1 MDSLVEGPVESDG
14 IEEHRGRTM
23 DRRQLLKTLIA
34 AGGAGAILT
43 LLPDV
48 WIRPVVEIGVLPSHA
63 QVSYTPTPSSMS
75 PLCYT
80 PTPSP
85 TTLCYTPT
93 PSPFAVCYTPTPSP
107 LPPSPFTSSKEARRL
122 LLEQL
127 LAEERF
133 PQDIARELG

>member
-1 MDSLVEGPVESDG
+1 MDPAVKGPIESDVL
-14 IEEHRGRTM
+14 EEHRGRTM
-23 DRRQLLKTLIA
+23 DRRRLLKTLVA

-43 LLPDV
+43 LLPDA
-48 WIRPVVEIGVLPSHA
+48 WIRPVVEVGVLPSHA
-63 QVSYTPTPSSMS
+63 QVSYTPTPSSVS

-93 PSPFAVCYTPTPSP
+93 PSPTTLCYTPTPSP
-107 LPPSPFTSSKEARRL
+107 PLPSTSPKEARRL

-127 LAEERF
+127 LTEERF

>member
-23 DRRQLLKTLIA
+23 DRRQLLKTLVA

-85 TTLCYTPT
+85 
-93 PSPFAVCYTPTPSP
+93 FAVCYTPTPSP
-107 LPPSPFTSSKEARRL
+107 LPPLPSTSSKEARRL

-133 PQDIARELG
+133 PQDIACELG